1 MDEVNAR
8 PEAGILVS
16 APRLMG
22 PWRVVST
29 PGARRCGREEGRGGG
44 RGESAR
50 CETKQ
55 RAELFW
61 TVFPGTHTSTHFQ
74 DSTF

>member
-1 MDEVNAR
+1 
-8 PEAGILVS
+8 
-16 APRLMG
+16 MG
-22 PWRVVST
+22 
-29 PGARRCGREEGRGGG
+29 G
-44 RGESAR
+44 GESAR